1 MDTSQPDQA
10 ASGASAHHMEM
21 RKSAAKTYAKFAIV
35 MVTSFLL
42 MYLLTFAQI
51 RTLDHFYLNLAN
63 LYMAIVMTA
72 VMGVVMLL
80 VMSSMISDTKIRIA
94 LLVAFAALGVAAF
107 AMGRTEAFVGN
118 QAFLKSMIPHHSRAI
133 LVCQEADISNPQIVS
148 LCREIVS
155 SQQREIGEMKQML
168 QQK

>member
-1 MDTSQPDQA
+1 
-10 ASGASAHHMEM
+10 
-21 RKSAAKTYAKFAIV
+21 
-35 MVTSFLL
+35 
-42 MYLLTFAQI
+42 
-51 RTLDHFYLNLAN
+51 
-63 LYMAIVMTA
+63 
-72 VMGVVMLL
+72 
-80 VMSSMISDTKIRIA
+80 MSSMISDTKIRIA